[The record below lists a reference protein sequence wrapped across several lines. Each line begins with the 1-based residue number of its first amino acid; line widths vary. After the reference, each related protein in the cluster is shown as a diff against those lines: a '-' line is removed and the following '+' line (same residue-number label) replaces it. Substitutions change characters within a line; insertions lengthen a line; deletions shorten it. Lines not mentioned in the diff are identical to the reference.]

1 MDKHKKENI
10 TNDSSYPLDRNRDLV
25 AEKLIMNE
33 LLNSE
38 DFETLLQ
45 TTIDEFRRIFAI
57 LNKNTTTIEEEKDI
71 E

>member
-1 MDKHKKENI
+1 MDNHKKENI

>member
-1 MDKHKKENI
+1 MDNHKKENI

-45 TTIDEFRRIFAI
+45 TTIDEFRKIFAI

>member
-1 MDKHKKENI
+1 MDNHKKENI

-45 TTIDEFRRIFAI
+45 TTIDEFRRTFAI
-57 LNKNTTTIEEEKDI
+57 LNKNTTTFEEEKDI

>member
-1 MDKHKKENI
+1 MDNQEKENI

-45 TTIDEFRRIFAI
+45 TTIDEFRRTFAI

>member
-1 MDKHKKENI
+1 MDNQDNQNI
-10 TNDSSYPLDRNRDLV
+10 TNDNSYPVDRNRDLV

-45 TTIDEFRRIFAI
+45 TTIDEFRRTFAI
-57 LNKNTTTIEEEKDI
+57 LNKNTATIEVEKEI

>member
-1 MDKHKKENI
+1 MDNQDNQNI
-10 TNDSSYPLDRNRDLV
+10 TNDNSYPVDRNRDLV

-45 TTIDEFRRIFAI
+45 TTIDEFRRTFTI
-57 LNKNTTTIEEEKDI
+57 LNKNTTIKEEKQF

>member
-1 MDKHKKENI
+1 MNNKNKENI
-10 TNDSSYPLDRNRDLV
+10 TNDNSYQLDRKRDLV

-33 LLNSE
+33 LLNSQ

-45 TTIDEFRRIFAI
+45 TTIEEFRKTF
-57 LNKNTTTIEEEKDI
+57 TITDKGVEQEI